1 MARNGGP
8 LIDSYTGGTIANLLA
23 VGLGVGAAIGLAYQ
37 AGTDVSER
45 VLRQHRKTKREFER
59 KDREEQKEKKKEER
73 RNRRLE
79 WWKAFNSR
87 RYYDDREEY

>member
-8 LIDSYTGGTIANLLA
+8 LIDPETSGSIATLLA
-23 VGLGVGAAIGLAYQ
+23 IGLGVGAAIGLAYQ

-45 VLRQHRKTKREFER
+45 ILRQQRKTKREFER
-59 KDREEQKEKKKEER
+59 KERIERQEKKKEER

-79 WWKAFNSR
+79 WWRIFCSR
-87 RYYDDREEY
+87 GYTDREED